1 MYSCICVIHTKNSR
15 FRPLNLT
22 DPLISDPLPKTD
34 APACLYFSRSFP
46 LFSGSSLARE
56 SSHWGQLA
64 EALQSTFTQGLMGS
78 LSIKNSWHLTPQHGG
93 QIAWRALIGWTS
105 LLFPQQSTKID
116 LSLSFESSGVNR
128 GVQIILTC
136 VNNVCVWGRDL
147 YGTPVCNSVLMKI
160 NNLWKQIRLHI
171 HEQLT

>member
-1 MYSCICVIHTKNSR
+1 MCSCICVIHTKNSR

-46 LFSGSSLARE
+46 LFSGSSLAWE

-105 LLFPQQSTKID
+105 LLFSPAINKNRP
-116 LSLSFESSGVNR
+116 LSQLWELRDKQGRTNHSYLCEQCVCVRERS
-128 GVQIILTC
+128 LWHTC
-136 VNNVCVWGRDL
+136 VQFCTDEN
-147 YGTPVCNSVLMKI
+147 
-160 NNLWKQIRLHI
+160 
-171 HEQLT
+171 